1 MKIDFLR
8 DYGYKVPD
16 DTLSWLFKYVHDQI
30 PEKQHLLFMKGNNDT
45 TTIANVSVIIKYTR
59 EFASHIS
66 VHPKYGMYLLSAHVM
81 KVRKQIKTNS
91 LSFQIYFSIDVANG
105 LQ

>member
-1 MKIDFLR
+1 M
-8 DYGYKVPD
+8 
-16 DTLSWLFKYVHDQI
+16 HDQI

-45 TTIANVSVIIKYTR
+45 TTVANVSVIIKYTR

-81 KVRKQIKTNS
+81 KVRNQINQS
-91 LSFQIYFSIDVANG
+91 SFQIYVFFNRCCKWFIVAVVS
-105 LQ
+105 